1 MGDAT
6 LQLEIDLHDGRSRE
20 RVITALLNIPAI
32 SFMRDLRRM
41 IDEDPSCLGYLDR
54 GIRQKIQGLLSDQ
67 GIFWDE
73 AVLEKQLVWIVGEV
87 VELLRKVER

>member
-6 LQLEIDLHDGRSRE
+6 LQLEIDLHDVRSKE
-20 RVITALLNIPAI
+20 RAITALLNLPALT
-32 SFMRDLRRM
+32 FMRDLRRM
-41 IDEDPSCLGYLDR
+41 IDEDPSCLISLDR
-54 GIRQKIQGLLSDQ
+54 GIRRKIQALLSDQ